1 MTVHARFAPSYNT
14 AITVAPGAASASS
27 TIGKGSKT
35 ICFTNLSAVLTYV
48 RISFAADGATAS
60 IADYP
65 ILPNAQRWVSKA
77 QDADTVSYIAPAGGG
92 SLHIMPGE
100 GF

>member
-1 MTVHARFAPSYNT
+1 M
-14 AITVAPGAASASS
+14 
-27 TIGKGSKT
+27 
-35 ICFTNLSAVLTYV
+35 LTYV
-48 RISFAADGATAS
+48 RISFSADGATAS

-65 ILPNAQRWVSKA
+65 ILPNAQVWVSKA

>member
-1 MTVHARFAPSYNT
+1 MAVEARFAPSYGKGV
-14 AITVAPGAASASS
+14 TVAPGVASARAVL
-27 TIGKGSKT
+27 GAGSKT

-48 RISFAADGATAS
+48 RISNGASLATT
-60 IADYP
+60 ADYP
-65 ILPNAQRWVSKA
+65 ILANAQLWVSKD
-77 QDADTVSYIAPAGGG
+77 QDADSVSYIAPAGGG

>member
-1 MTVHARFAPSYNT
+1 MTVHARFAPAYT
-14 AITVAPGAASASS
+14 KGITVAPGAASAQS
-27 TIGKGSKT
+27 TIGLGSKT

-48 RISFAADGATAS
+48 RISFGDSTAS
-60 IADYP
+60 AADYP
-65 ILPNAQRWVSKA
+65 ILPNAQRWVSKD

>member
-1 MTVHARFAPSYNT
+1 MAVEARFAPRYGSAVIPT
-14 AITVAPGAASASS
+14 ATTTSASN

-35 ICFTNLSAVLTYV
+35 LCLTNLGTEACYV
-48 RISFAADGATAS
+48 RVSFGASTATSADFVMPGNTQHYISKD
-60 IADYP
+60 
-65 ILPNAQRWVSKA
+65 
-77 QDADTVSYIAPAGGG
+77 QDADTVSYVAASTTT

>member
-1 MTVHARFAPSYNT
+1 MSILARFAPSYT
-14 AITVAPGAASASS
+14 KAVTVAPGAASASQV
-27 TIGKGSKT
+27 IAFGSKT
-35 ICFTNLSAVLTYV
+35 IAFTNLSAVLTYV
-48 RISFAADGATAS
+48 RVSKGASTAS
-60 IADYP
+60 VADYP
-65 ILPNAQRWVSKA
+65 ILPNAQVWISKD

>member
-1 MTVHARFAPSYNT
+1 MSVHARFAPSYNT
-14 AITVAPGAASASS
+14 AVTVAPGAASASS

-48 RISFAADGATAS
+48 RISFGASTAS
-60 IADYP
+60 VADYP
-65 ILPNAQRWVSKA
+65 ILPNAQRWVSKP
-77 QDADTVSYIAPAGGG
+77 QDADTVSYIAPAGGA

>member
-1 MTVHARFAPSYNT
+1 MTVHARFSPSYNT

-35 ICFTNLSAVLTYV
+35 MCFTNLSAVLTYV
-48 RISFAADGATAS
+48 RISFGSSSAS
-60 IADYP
+60 VADYP
-65 ILPNAQRWVSKA
+65 ILPNAQRWVSKD

>member
-1 MTVHARFAPSYNT
+1 MSILARFNPSYT
-14 AITVAPGAASASS
+14 KAVTVAPGAASASQ
-27 TIGKGSKT
+27 TIGLGSKT
-35 ICFTNLSAVLTYV
+35 IAFTNLSAVLTYV
-48 RISFAADGATAS
+48 RVSKGASTAS

-65 ILPNAQRWVSKA
+65 ILPNAQVWISKD
-77 QDADTVSYIAPAGGG
+77 QDADTVSYIAPAGGA

>member
-1 MTVHARFAPSYNT
+1 MSVHARFAPSYT
-14 AITVAPGAASASS
+14 KAITVAPGAASAQSP
-27 TIGKGSKT
+27 IGYGSKT

-48 RISFAADGATAS
+48 RVSKGASTAS
-60 IADYP
+60 VADHAL
-65 ILPNAQRWVSKA
+65 LPNAQIWISKD
-77 QDADTVSYIAPAGGG
+77 QDADVVSYIAPAGSG

>member
-1 MTVHARFAPSYNT
+1 MSVLSRFNPSYT
-14 AITVAPGAASASS
+14 KGQTVSPGAASAQV
-27 TIGKGSKT
+27 TIGKGNKT
-35 ICFTNLSAVLTYV
+35 IAFTNLSAVLTYV
-48 RISFAADGATAS
+48 RVSTGSSTATT
-60 IADYP
+60 ADYP
-65 ILPNAQRWVSKA
+65 ILPNAQVWITKE

>member
-1 MTVHARFAPSYNT
+1 MSELTRFAPSYT
-14 AITVAPGAASASS
+14 KGITVAPGVASASS
-27 TIGKGSKT
+27 TIGFGSKT
-35 ICFTNLSAVLTYV
+35 IAFTNLSSVLTYV
-48 RISFAADGATAS
+48 RISSGAATATT
-60 IADYP
+60 ADYP
-65 ILPNAQRWVSKA
+65 ILPNAQVWVSKD

>member
-1 MTVHARFAPSYNT
+1 MAVEARFAPRYNN

-27 TIGKGSKT
+27 TIGLGSKT
-35 ICFTNLSAVLTYV
+35 ICFTNLSAVQTYV
-48 RISFAADGATAS
+48 RISKGAATAS
-60 IADYP
+60 IADHAL
-65 ILPNAQRWVSKA
+65 LPSQQIFISKD
-77 QDADTVSYIAPAGGG
+77 QDADTISYIAPAGSG